1 MQRPQ
6 HGRLGGKRLAGSVHR
21 EAKYIGDAESVP
33 CDGQCVGV
41 VTRAVAGGTRRV
53 HAGQKKQF
61 DAHEAFALAGG
72 TAAFG
77 DVERKAAR
85 VIASFTRCRCSC
97 EELAHGIKQ
106 AGIGG
111 KVGAGRTADRLLVHA
126 HKPANVVC
134 GPAKSA

>member
-61 DAHEAFALAGG
+61 DAHEAFALA
-72 TAAFG
+72 
-77 DVERKAAR
+77 DRKSTR
-85 VIASFTRCRCSC
+85 LNSSHTVISYAVFCLKKKKKYTRT
-97 EELAHGIKQ
+97 Q
-106 AGIGG
+106 
-111 KVGAGRTADRLLVHA
+111 
-126 HKPANVVC
+126 
-134 GPAKSA
+134 